1 MCKEPAAAMVRKAL
15 ASATVVAVTVMAVE
29 MVTAMV
35 RPVILA
41 AVVPAA
47 PKVVALTRAAPGQV
61 RGLRGRLLEDFRL
74 RWQLLEE
81 FHPRNSGQHCASRQS
96 HRCERR
102 CCDSVRPRSP
112 QSRSPR
118 STRRPLSCR
127 NCIRCWPLQRARR
140 GNTSVHRTVGTSRL
154 LQAR

>member
-1 MCKEPAAAMVRKAL
+1 MVRKAL
-15 ASATVVAVTVMAVE
+15 AAATVVAVTVMAVE

-35 RPVILA
+35 RPVIS
-41 AVVPAA
+41 AVVLPAA
-47 PKVVALTRAAPGQV
+47 PKVVALTRAAGQV
-61 RGLRGRLLEDFRL
+61 RGLRGRLLE
-74 RWQLLEE
+74 E
-81 FHPRNSGQHCASRQS
+81 FHPRSSGQHCASRQS

-112 QSRSPR
+112 QSRPPR

-127 NCIRCWPLQRARR
+127 NCIRCWPLQRARL

-154 LQAR
+154 LPAR